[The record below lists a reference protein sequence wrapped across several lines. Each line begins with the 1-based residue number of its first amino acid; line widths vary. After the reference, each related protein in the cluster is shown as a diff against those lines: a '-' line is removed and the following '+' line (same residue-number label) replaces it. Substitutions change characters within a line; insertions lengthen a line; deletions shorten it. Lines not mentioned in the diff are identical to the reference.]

1 MAGGAGFC
9 WGVFAPAKFCATRFG
24 AVATSPPLGC
34 NGAGQAVFYPLP
46 RINTLRRNTT
56 PSLWGNAMGRRFYK
70 RGAKKAWP
78 LYATNRLCQHPT
90 GMGRVAQAA
99 AILKRGN
106 PPAPLPG
113 PATRP
118 VAPQPRR
125 RILTA
130 PHPAGCYKGT
140 AALCPHLPQA
150 FYPFIRR
157 AALPATSKTASAAAK
172 AQKRCPPLLRR
183 APFISPSRE
192 RRVLICTGSPTS

>member
-1 MAGGAGFC
+1 MAGSAGFC
-9 WGVFAPAKFCATRFG
+9 WGVFAPAAFCAARFG

-34 NGAGQAVFYPLP
+34 NGAGQAVFHPLP

-90 GMGRVAQAA
+90 GMGRVAKAA
-99 AILKRGN
+99 AIFKRGN

-125 RILTA
+125 RVLQGHCRA
-130 PHPAGCYKGT
+130 VPPLAAGF
-140 AALCPHLPQA
+140 LS
-150 FYPFIRR
+150 FYPPGR
-157 AALPATSKTASAAAK
+157 ASCHKQNRKCRCKSAKKVPAITSAGTFYFTITRTEGAYLYRVSNF
-172 AQKRCPPLLRR
+172 LRY
-183 APFISPSRE
+183 S
-192 RRVLICTGSPTS
+192 